1 MKAAAVFH
9 YNWPTEFEYIW
20 RRKGNLGCSL
30 CHEFCLSCRAEHKF
44 CVSFLQCKLGV
55 CGSTIICGEREA
67 SSWRGILLVL
77 SFSINCNEAIGYG
90 GQNHESRV
98 SLFIALAFALN
109 YRSLFRESDSL
120 WHLSWLQ
127 WVVLVQRK
135 WCRLFV
141 PLLNALLQMSTQRVL
156 LTIIRYRI
164 NIVASILF
172 PIPFGYYGPSSF
184 LGLKHMLRFDLSI
197 VRLLRP

>member
-1 MKAAAVFH
+1 MQTRGLRFH
-9 YNWPTEFEYIW
+9 YYM
-20 RRKGNLGCSL
+20 RR
-30 CHEFCLSCRAEHKF
+30 
-44 CVSFLQCKLGV
+44 SFLERHLVGFIFQHKLQWGYWIW
-55 CGSTIICGEREA
+55 GTKPWK
-67 SSWRGILLVL
+67 SSQ
-77 SFSINCNEAIGYG
+77 SFYS
-90 GQNHESRV
+90 H
-98 SLFIALAFALN
+98 SLALN